1 MGFDNYDFD
10 PATDNNSEEH
20 ADFAAIGDS
29 VNEDKIKQSVLKRL
43 YHHIP
48 SAMNHSTTGDHTTVC
63 YDCESAHYG
72 IVLILLNFL
81 MMQLFLKNLINK
93 LT

>member
-29 VNEDKIKQSVLKRL
+29 VNEEKIKQSVLKRL
-43 YHHIP
+43 YHHNP
-48 SAMNHSTTGDHTTVC
+48 SAMNHSTAGDHTTVC

-72 IVLILLNFL
+72 IVLIFYHI
-81 MMQLFLKNLINK
+81 LFNK
-93 LT
+93 AALC